1 MKMIDY
7 ETLFEDP
14 LEGIVKPLE
23 EVNVFIRDQPRTLGG
38 TTWIKFAA
46 SDWQEIY
53 VQAWEKAGRRHD
65 RDAYM
70 FLDEACDVKLLFDFS
85 YDDLD
90 TEEGISQADWVAMVE
105 FDTSQISEFEQAIYE
120 FVKWKT
126 NQQSSERP
134 KLYAS
139 DPCR

>member
-1 MKMIDY
+1 MIDY
-7 ETLFEDP
+7 ETLFDDQ
-14 LEGIVKPLE
+14 LAGIVKPLE
-23 EVNVFIRDQPRTLGG
+23 DVNVHLRDRSRTLGG

-53 VQAWEKAGRRHD
+53 RQVCDEAGCRHD

-70 FLDEACDVKLLFDFS
+70 FLKEACDVKLRFDFIH
-85 YDDLD
+85 DDFD
-90 TEEGISQADWVAMVE
+90 TEEGTSEADWVAMVE
-105 FDTSQISEFEQAIYE
+105 FNTSQISEFEQAIYQ
-120 FVKWKT
+120 FVEWKK
-126 NQQSSERP
+126 NQQCSERP

>member
-1 MKMIDY
+1 MIDY
-7 ETLFEDP
+7 ETLFDDQ

-23 EVNVFIRDQPRTLGG
+23 DVNVYIRDQPGTFGG

-53 VQAWEKAGRRHD
+53 EQAWDKAGRRHD

-70 FLDEACDVKLLFDFS
+70 FLNEACEVKLLFDFS

-90 TEEGISQADWVAMVE
+90 TGEGISEADWVAMVE
-105 FDTSQISEFEQAIYE
+105 FDTSQISEFEQVIYQ
-120 FVKWKT
+120 FVEWKK
-126 NQQSSERP
+126 NQQCAERP

-139 DPCR
+139 DPFR